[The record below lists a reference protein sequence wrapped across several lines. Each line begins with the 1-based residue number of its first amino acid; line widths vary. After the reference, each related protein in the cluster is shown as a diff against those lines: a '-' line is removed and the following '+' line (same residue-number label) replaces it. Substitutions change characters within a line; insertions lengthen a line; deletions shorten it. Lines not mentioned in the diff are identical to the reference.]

1 MEVDSDSDMYY
12 AVDKKTGLT
21 VQTKEAKEMKKH
33 WQRGLLLGVSLT
45 LLLAGGVALSAC
57 GGSGPSVEVV
67 TSAVDIVGVWRRT
80 QPWAGAYETGIAVR
94 QWFLKVEADGTMAFG
109 ESPDQWDYEACS
121 EEFAFEGTQFS
132 VTETAC
138 NRFQGE
144 IGEDKRFD
152 YSCVG
157 LEAPSGVY
165 EVQLLANGNLKF
177 IDAGDNCQYRRD
189 ILTLSD
195 WELVS

>member
-1 MEVDSDSDMYY
+1 MQRLW
-12 AVDKKTGLT
+12 T
-21 VQTKEAKEMKKH
+21 
-33 WQRGLLLGVSLT
+33 RGLLLAVST
-45 LLLAGGVALSAC
+45 ALLLAGGAALSAC
-57 GGSGPSVEVV
+57 GGSGPQLV
-67 TSAVDIVGVWRRT
+67 TKADDIVGVWRRT
-80 QPWAGAYETGIAVR
+80 QTWDGAYETGIAVK
-94 QWFLKVEADGTMAFG
+94 QWFLKLEADGTMAFG

-121 EEFAFEGTQFS
+121 EEFAFEGTQCK

-138 NRFQGE
+138 PRFQGE

-152 YSCVG
+152 YSCAY

-177 IDAGDNCQYRRD
+177 IDAGDNCQYRRE
-189 ILTLSD
+189 ILSLSD